1 MGCPVLSEKRQ
12 ELRSAFV
19 GVKQP
24 CTVECVDVRGAGDQV
39 GEPVQMGGKI
49 ERSSAQIFLPFND
62 IPKDFTDAHS
72 FHSALFPQG

>member
-12 ELRSAFV
+12 ELPNAFV

-39 GEPVQMGGKI
+39 GEPVG
-49 ERSSAQIFLPFND
+49 PFD
-62 IPKDFTDAHS
+62 VEDRR
-72 FHSALFPQG
+72 

>member
-1 MGCPVLSEKRQ
+1 MSPHLAVHGGRTRRRRNASPWTRPRSSFVGCPVLSEKRQ

-39 GEPVQMGGKI
+39 GEPVG
-49 ERSSAQIFLPFND
+49 PFD
-62 IPKDFTDAHS
+62 VEDRR
-72 FHSALFPQG
+72 